1 MTLAVDKPILNN
13 PFEEPKEYWIYEEG
27 QPKRMPGRRPAG
39 YYFRTGKS
47 QNGQIGLFAEEQFKP
62 LELVNTIRERVK
74 EWRDG
79 GYKGVTGVTERLLQH
94 WNSPDRERKLF
105 FCQREAVET
114 IVYLTEIMPKNPKG
128 I

>member
-1 MTLAVDKPILNN
+1 MSLAVDNPILNN